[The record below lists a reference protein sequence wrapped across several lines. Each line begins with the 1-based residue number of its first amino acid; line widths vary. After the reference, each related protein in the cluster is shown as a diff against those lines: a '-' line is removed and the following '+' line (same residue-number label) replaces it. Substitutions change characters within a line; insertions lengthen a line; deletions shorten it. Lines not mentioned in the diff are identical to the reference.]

1 MNKCTSNVTF
11 FEKRASGPWITDAN
25 ICPLYRYNAVMNY
38 LASFIFAVCSTVFL
52 FCANTAQA
60 ADTICPIAF
69 PTDPAKVTFTDDFG
83 QQRAGHA
90 HEGIDLLGPKMTPL
104 YAAVDGRV
112 SYLVDPEASW
122 GYGITLRDNDG
133 YTYHY
138 IHINNDTPGSDDGQ
152 GGTANA
158 YAAGIYRGATVTKG
172 QLIGWMGDSGN
183 AENITSHLHFEIRI
197 DDEAAINPYPSLI
210 AALGPTSYNVSAAS
224 ASSGDIN
231 EDKGL
236 VPYGVPAACASGSL
250 VKSKSSSAVY
260 YCGANGKRYAFP
272 HERVY
277 FTWYTDFKNVKTI
290 TDAELASLPLGGNVT
305 YRPGSRLVKLESIP
319 NVYAVEKGGVLRWI
333 QSPAVAAQ
341 LYGSNWSKK
350 VDDLSDAFFT
360 NYRLGDAILTAL

>member
-1 MNKCTSNVTF
+1 MKPFSF
-11 FEKRASGPWITDAN
+11 PF
-25 ICPLYRYNAVMNY
+25 
-38 LASFIFAVCSTVFL
+38 LAIYSLVFL
-52 FCANTAQA
+52 ISAAPVSA
-60 ADTICPIAF
+60 ADVVRPIAF
-69 PTDPAKVTFTDDFG
+69 PTDPSKVTFTDDFG
-83 QQRAGHA
+83 QDRGSRA
-90 HEGIDLLGPKMTPL
+90 HEGIDMLGPKMTPL

-122 GYGITLRDNDG
+122 GYSITLRDDDG

-138 IHINNDTPGSDDGQ
+138 IHMNNDTPGTDDGN

-158 YAAGIYRGATVTKG
+158 YAPGIQRGTRVTKG

-197 DDEAAINPYPSLI
+197 DDEEAINPYPSLI
-210 AALGPTSYNVSAAS
+210 AALGPTNYNVSAAT
-224 ASSGDIN
+224 AASGDIN

-236 VPYGVPAACASGSL
+236 APYGVPAACASGSL

-260 YCGANGKRYAFP
+260 YCGANGKRYGFP

-290 TDAELASLPLGGNVT
+290 TDAEMASLPLGGNVT

-333 QSPAVAAQ
+333 QSPTVAAT

-360 NYRLGDAILTAL
+360 NYRLGEPILTAR